1 VLEAVDKH
9 MHNDLVRFA
18 WDEAKRQSNLRK
30 HGLDFADAEAV
41 FAGLIF
47 TFEDERFDYR
57 ERRRITIGLIE
68 GLVVFIAHTESNE
81 VIRVISMRKA
91 TKREQ
96 KLFFESV
103 TN

>member
-1 VLEAVDKH
+1 
-9 MHNDLVRFA
+9 MHNGLVRFA

-41 FAGLIF
+41 FAGLIL
-47 TFEDERFDYR
+47 TFEDERFDR
-57 ERRRITIGLIE
+57 ERRCITIGLIE

-96 KLFFESV
+96 KLYFESV

>member
-1 VLEAVDKH
+1 
-9 MHNDLVRFA
+9 MRFV
-18 WDEAKRQSNLRK
+18 WDEAKRQSNIRK

-41 FAGLIF
+41 FAELTF
-47 TFEDERFDYR
+47 TFEDERFDYS
-57 ERRRITIGLIE
+57 ERRHITLGLIE
-68 GLVVFIAHTESNE
+68 GLVVAVAHTESNQ

-96 KLFFESV
+96 KLYLESV